1 LSLLVPTPP
10 KIRWTIHTTTHQNE
24 QLLVLYTGEGA
35 NPPKE
40 KAVQKATEAIAHV
53 DETIESVMNQVF
65 QLYSN
70 LLTEEARRPWNKI
83 LGEQIDVSP
92 WIDLF
97 GVDHTKKHKRLWSSF
112 MDCMT
117 FHLETVF
124 RSDAA
129 ET

>member
-1 LSLLVPTPP
+1 M
-10 KIRWTIHTTTHQNE
+10 
-24 QLLVLYTGEGA
+24 
-35 NPPKE
+35 
-40 KAVQKATEAIAHV
+40 